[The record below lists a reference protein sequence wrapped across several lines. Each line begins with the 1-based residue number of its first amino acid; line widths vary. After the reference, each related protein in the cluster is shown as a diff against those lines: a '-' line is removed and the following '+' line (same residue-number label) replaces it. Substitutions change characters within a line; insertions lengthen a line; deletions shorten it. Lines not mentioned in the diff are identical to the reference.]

1 MTNRRKRTNSNKWQR
16 IDLHIHTPASAD
28 YREPQ
33 VSFLDILT
41 RAEESGLDVIA
52 FTDHNTIAGYR
63 KLQEEI
69 QQLEL
74 LKSLNRIDKREQE
87 TLAEYERLRRNI
99 LLLPGFEFTAAFGFH
114 IIGIFSPEINIRQ
127 IEHILLDLNVHA
139 EKLDEGSSTMGATAD
154 VLTAYRLITEAGGIA
169 IAAHANSTNGV
180 AMRGFRFGGQTKIAY
195 TQDPNLAALE
205 VTDLNQK
212 GRRTTAAFFSGT
224 KPEYPRRMHVIQGSD
239 AHRLRTDPSNKRNL
253 GIGDRATEIL
263 IPELSFDAIRV
274 LFQSNDFARSRPKW
288 SASKDVFDFVQQ
300 AREEGPNIV
309 QDFHES
315 MTVRGGRLY
324 AIIANICSFAN
335 SNGGTLFVGVHGDPK
350 KVVVGISN
358 PANAMRGLNKEI
370 NDRISPAL
378 SVQMDIQETKNKK
391 VIRVLVPRGDDPP
404 YAVDDNKIY
413 VRDEAESAL
422 AVRDEIVQLVKR
434 GYQQTVLTEKSGAQE
449 SEDGKENGVSIHPP
463 RTGVEV
469 VADEEREG
477 TRYFTMRDLRNGNVV
492 KNVTKSSARRLW
504 AYAISQFISLPS
516 DLSTATIS
524 WEGELGVLRARKVGN
539 RKKFDL
545 AQKTGEGIKLYFGV
559 TEDGIHGE
567 WRHIVGMQAG

>member
-1 MTNRRKRTNSNKWQR
+1 M
-16 IDLHIHTPASAD
+16 DLHIHTPASAD

-567 WRHIVGMQAG
+567 WRHIVGLQAA